1 MIASA
6 PGKVILFGEHAV
18 VYGEPAIAAAIS
30 LRTYVS
36 LSRSSHLT
44 INGHVPEEGRH
55 RYVLKALEV
64 SGAPRGLEI
73 ITRSSIPPAS
83 GLGSSASVS
92 VATVAASLALRKGNF
107 EPEEVA
113 RLGFEVEH
121 SVQGRASPTD
131 TSTATHG
138 HAILVD
144 RVERRNLLWRIARGE
159 SVWYMHHIE
168 VPDLTLV
175 VGYSGIRSST
185 AEMVAKVRRFVEWSS
200 FARDVIREIGRITL
214 AAIKP
219 LEDGDCKKLG
229 ELMLR
234 NNRCLTILGVGHPT
248 LSRMMEAAMKHSYG
262 AKITG
267 AGGGGSIIAL
277 TDSPEETKR
286 AIEDVGGKAYMV
298 KLGGEGVMLH

>member
-18 VYGEPAIAAAIS
+18 VYGEPAVAAAIS

-36 LSRSSHLT
+36 LSRSSHMT

-64 SGAPRGLEI
+64 AGAPKNLEV
-73 ITRSSIPPAS
+73 ITRSSIPPSS

-92 VATVAASLALRKGNF
+92 VATVAASLALGKGGF
-107 EPEEVA
+107 EEEEVA
-113 RLGFEVEH
+113 RLGFEVEY

-138 HAILVD
+138 HAVLVD
-144 RVERRNLLWRIARGE
+144 RVERRDLLWSISHGE
-159 SVWYMHHIE
+159 RRWYIHHID

-175 VGYSGIRSST
+175 VGYSGVRSST

-200 FARDVIREIGRITL
+200 FARDVIREIGRISL
-214 AAIKP
+214 EAIKP
-219 LEDGDCKKLG
+219 LEDGDCRRIG

-234 NNRCLTILGVGHPT
+234 NNRCLTILGVGHPS
-248 LSRMMEAAMKHSYG
+248 LSRMIEAAMKHSYG

-267 AGGGGSIIAL
+267 AGGGGSMIAL
-277 TDSPEETKR
+277 TDNPEDTRK
-286 AIEDVGGKAYMV
+286 AIEDAGGKAYTV
-298 KLGGEGVMLH
+298 KLGGEGVRLH